1 MSVNLSNSEAD
12 HFPTYTSTINS
23 EPFSYI
29 RNSNDLTEFALD
41 FAENE
46 LPYYDDIKSYT
57 TDNKISLFICVNGL
71 VSVGSYYES
80 SGEVLEFIR
89 NNDNS
94 DKKFLSINSWYNDY
108 YGEAV
113 SIDKVL
119 DNVFIG
125 EDLIPLWKVLE
136 DFKEELPG
144 LEKITD
150 ELEEV
155 TDELEEVTDEVEEVN
170 ELDYPLPSEP
180 MNINNDIQKF
190 ISYVVLFLTLFP
202 MFTAFVISV
211 FN

>member
-1 MSVNLSNSEAD
+1 MSVNLSNSEVDDA
-12 HFPTYTSTINS
+12 PTYTSTINS

-94 DKKFLSINSWYNDY
+94 DKKFLSIQSWYNDY
-108 YGEAV
+108 YGEPV

-144 LEKITD
+144 LEK
-150 ELEEV
+150 L
-155 TDELEEVTDEVEEVN
+155 TDEVEEVTD

-180 MNINNDIQKF
+180 MNINNDTQKI
-190 ISYVVLFLTLFP
+190 ISYVILFFTLFP
-202 MFTAFVISV
+202 MFAAFVISV

>member
-1 MSVNLSNSEAD
+1 MSVNLSNSEVDDA
-12 HFPTYTSTINS
+12 PTYTSTINS

-94 DKKFLSINSWYNDY
+94 DKKFLSIQSWYNDY
-108 YGEAV
+108 YGEPV

-144 LEKITD
+144 LEKLTD

-155 TDELEEVTDEVEEVN
+155 TDELEEVTDEV
-170 ELDYPLPSEP
+170 DYPLPSEP
-180 MNINNDIQKF
+180 MNINNDTQKF

-202 MFTAFVISV
+202 MLAAFVISV